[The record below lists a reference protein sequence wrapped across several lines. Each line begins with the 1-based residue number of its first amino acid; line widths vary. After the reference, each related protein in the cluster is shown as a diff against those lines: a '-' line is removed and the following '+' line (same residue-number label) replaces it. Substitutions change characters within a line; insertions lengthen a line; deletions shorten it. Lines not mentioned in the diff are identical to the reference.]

1 MWWNEIFDTSNK
13 FRKIFES
20 SFEPG
25 ANLEITSVKSIF
37 IFSIGRINL
46 SKNRKIHQKFW
57 VIIKIWF
64 DKENISENQRVN
76 INRNHG
82 FTKTS
87 KTHKGFKMN
96 FTSENVHFVPKV
108 FKISIFLNYSQKNVF
123 VKYLK
128 DYSKMISDC
137 LGIFGTD
144 NYSFMR
150 IQRQFKR

>member
-20 SFEPG
+20 SFVPG

-87 KTHKGFKMN
+87 KTHKGSKWTLRQKMFILYHKFLKFRYFWTIFKKMFFCEIFERLFKNDKWLSWN
-96 FTSENVHFVPKV
+96 FRNW
-108 FKISIFLNYSQKNVF
+108 
-123 VKYLK
+123 
-128 DYSKMISDC
+128 
-137 LGIFGTD
+137 
-144 NYSFMR
+144 
-150 IQRQFKR
+150 

>member
-20 SFEPG
+20 SFGPG

-82 FTKTS
+82 FIKTS
-87 KTHKGFKMN
+87 KTHKGTKWTLRQKMFILYRKFLKFRYFWTIFKKM
-96 FTSENVHFVPKV
+96 
-108 FKISIFLNYSQKNVF
+108 FLWN
-123 VKYLK
+123 
-128 DYSKMISDC
+128 IW
-137 LGIFGTD
+137 IFGTD

-150 IQRQFKR
+150 IQRQF